1 MTDPT
6 DTLKRDALDYHRLPR
21 PGKISVTPTK
31 AMATQRDLA
40 LAYSPGVAEAC
51 MAIVEDPKQ
60 AEQMTSRGNL
70 VAVVTNG
77 TAVLG
82 LGNIGPLAG
91 KPVMEGKA
99 CLFKK
104 FAGIDVFDIELAE
117 NDPDALIETI
127 VRMEPTFGGIN
138 LEDIK
143 APECFYIEKKLRERM
158 KIPVFHDDQHG
169 TAIVA
174 AAAILNGLKHVGKD
188 IGAVKLV
195 ASGAGAAALACLD
208 LIVNLGL
215 KRENIWVTDGKGV
228 VYTGRTAGM
237 DENKARYAQGT
248 SARTLADVMP
258 GADIF
263 LGLSAAG
270 VLKADWVKEM
280 ARDPLI
286 FAMANPIPEIMPED
300 ALAVRPDAIIGTG
313 RSDYPN
319 QINNVLCFP
328 FIFRGALD
336 AGATTIN
343 EAMKE
348 ATVRAIAALAH
359 AEIPEAVAKAY
370 GAAGLR
376 FGRDYLIP
384 KPFDPRLIVAVA
396 PAVALAAMES
406 GVASRPIADMAAYRA
421 SLTQFVY
428 HSGSV
433 MQPVFDAAQK
443 ASKRV
448 IYTEGE
454 DERVLRAVQVVV
466 DERLAQPIL
475 VGRAAVIEQR
485 IQDFGLRLAAGR
497 DFELVDPDTD
507 ARVPKAGRIYYELMR
522 RKGVAASGA
531 EAAVRRN
538 PTLFAALLMRIGDAD
553 ALLCGTT
560 GGFRAHLDVLAAVIG
575 LRDGVETLAAM
586 NLLMLPERTLFIC
599 DTYVN
604 SDPSPAQLTE
614 ITVLAVDEMR
624 RFGITPHVALLS
636 HSSFGSE
643 DTPSARKMRRALEMI
658 QALKLPFQVEGEM
671 HGDAALS
678 KEILDRVFPDSGLS
692 CDANLLVMPSLD
704 AANIT
709 FNVLKA
715 TSGHGITVGPIVLGL
730 ARPAHVL
737 TPTASVRRIVN
748 MTALAAVDASSQW
761 ASRTATS
768 VLSRIHAGA

>member
-237 DENKARYAQGT
+237 DENKARYAQDT